1 MSTLFALLAGLLFG
15 IGLIVSGMTNPAKVI
30 GFLDI
35 AGTWDPSLA
44 FVMVGAIAVGLA
56 SFRIGRLR
64 AMTLLGEEIHWPT
77 ATDVDRRLIGGSA
90 LFGIGWGLAGICPG
104 PGVVLLGSG
113 CFEGLIFIPALL
125 AGMALFEF
133 TQRR

>member
-15 IGLIVSGMTNPAKVI
+15 VGLIVSGMTNPAKVI
-30 GFLDI
+30 GFLDL
-35 AGTWDPSLA
+35 AGPWDPSLA

-64 AMTLLGEEIHWPT
+64 AQTLLGEKIHWP
-77 ATDVDRRLIGGSA
+77 AAKDIDSRLLTGSA

-113 CFEGLIFIPALL
+113 LFEGLIFIPALL